1 MSPAQDLE
9 QVWRIRT
16 ECAKQR
22 YDECAQGLEH
32 LAAEVLR
39 DQSAVNDE
47 AMLQARMR
55 ESVALHEYRR
65 TLQIYT
71 ELILHGTVRDEAEIL
86 RGRWPKAACEL
97 E

>member
-1 MSPAQDLE
+1 MSQTQTLE
-9 QVWRIRT
+9 RIWRVRT
-16 ECAKQR
+16 ELAMQR

-55 ESVALHEYRR
+55 ESVALHEYRP
-65 TLQIYT
+65 TLQTYT
-71 ELILHGTVRDEAEIL
+71 ELILHGTVLHE
-86 RGRWPKAACEL
+86 PKS
-97 E
+97 